1 MDSDN
6 SDKNNIDENDSNS
19 DSNFNADSNSN
30 TNSNADII
38 RLCKEQIT
46 LINNNAIALD
56 YDINTL
62 RRGQVYILL
71 MIFIN
76 IIYILHL

>member
-19 DSNFNADSNSN
+19 NSEVHSNSN
-30 TNSNADII
+30 DDII

-46 LINNNAIALD
+46 LINNNAIALE